1 MGIFVGCMD
10 ETNKR
15 KQSLDLEELPRSEE
29 MESGGSTFSAEY
41 NILFFFRAFPSSP
54 HPNRDLTC
62 QKISKMMAM
71 EVEKKPGP
79 EWLDLSSP
87 ASPSD
92 RIIGIIRPFPGETP
106 GPWSAKTEE
115 SSVGPHH
122 QWHGWHA
129 VFWDTSAASEE
140 KNPHCFSYL
149 FMFTPE
155 ISKNMNHNGH

>member
-92 RIIGIIRPFPGETP
+92 RIIGIIRLFPRGNPRAMICQNWGVVCRPTP
-106 GPWSAKTEE
+106 PMARMARSFLRYLSSFWGKKTTLLFISFHVHPKNIQKYE
-115 SSVGPHH
+115 S
-122 QWHGWHA
+122 
-129 VFWDTSAASEE
+129 
-140 KNPHCFSYL
+140 
-149 FMFTPE
+149 
-155 ISKNMNHNGH
+155 